1 MLLYVC
7 QISIKW
13 NQSNI
18 SSTNP
23 VNCMLS
29 ALSPAPSEVR
39 DIVVDSAQALSDR
52 DIFVNASW
60 REPSTLN
67 GVLAYYTICLTSAP
81 IQEIFSSSVQSACI
95 NISVS
100 LSYHSMTI
108 HALNDL
114 LFSIMK
120 LVVLLYSKYSLFLC
134 YSFSINNTYPC
145 L

>member
-1 MLLYVC
+1 MLIYVC

-18 SSTNP
+18 FSTNP

-39 DIVVDSAQALSDR
+39 DVVGSAQALSDR

-60 REPSTLN
+60 TKPSTLN
-67 GVLAYYTICLTSAP
+67 GVLAYYMICLTSAP
-81 IQEIFSSSVQSACI
+81 INETLSSSVQSACI

-100 LSYHSMTI
+100 LFYHSMHSTFVN
-108 HALNDL
+108 AL
-114 LFSIMK
+114 
-120 LVVLLYSKYSLFLC
+120 SLQL
-134 YSFSINNTYPC
+134 
-145 L
+145 

>member
-1 MLLYVC
+1 MLFYVY

-18 SSTNP
+18 FSTNP
-23 VNCMLS
+23 MSCMLS

-39 DIVVDSAQALSDR
+39 DIVMGSAQALSDR
-52 DIFVNASW
+52 DISVNASW
-60 REPSTLN
+60 REPLTLN

-81 IQEIFSSSVQSACI
+81 IQETLSSSVQSACT

-108 HALNDL
+108 HVPNA
-114 LFSIMK
+114 
-120 LVVLLYSKYSLFLC
+120 VSLQL
-134 YSFSINNTYPC
+134 
-145 L
+145 